1 MGGPSI
7 TCLPDGATPAAL
19 LSDQIN
25 GGGGNRSLVELMK
38 LATEMWLWILEG
50 PWMILSVLSQASPA
64 EGTE

>member
-25 GGGGNRSLVELMK
+25 GGGDRSLVELMK